1 MSVDPTA
8 RPGRDR
14 HRLFVPVGVA
24 AFILAAGIL
33 TAVLI
38 RPSHRQVC
46 TRQYHPE
53 SQSVSVSC
61 TDAKDNR
68 LPLRI
73 GVVLGAAVLALFQVG
88 FEIRA
93 ARRGVEAPL
102 PPPS

>member
-1 MSVDPTA
+1 MAVDPSA
-8 RPGRDR
+8 RPGRDL
-14 HRLFVPVGVA
+14 HRLFVPIGVA

-53 SQSVSVSC
+53 SQSVSVAC
-61 TDAKDNR
+61 TDARNNR

-73 GVVLGAAVLALFQVG
+73 GVVLGAALLALFEVA
-88 FEIRA
+88 FEVRA
-93 ARRGVEAPL
+93 ARRHTE
-102 PPPS
+102 PPPPAEA